1 MFEVSIAAADAVI
14 IVFALDDPV
23 SLQEVFQL
31 RQDLTKTMYRKFF
44 VILFLKIIIYSI
56 HITMHLFLLIF

>member
-14 IVFALDDPV
+14 IVFALDDPA

-31 RQDLTKTMYRKFF
+31 RFTVMMNK
-44 VILFLKIIIYSI
+44 LKKL
-56 HITMHLFLLIF
+56 M

>member
-14 IVFALDDPV
+14 IVFALDDPA

-31 RQDLTKTMYRKFF
+31 K
-44 VILFLKIIIYSI
+44 
-56 HITMHLFLLIF
+56 